1 MTRSTESGFKEQAVV
16 ADVSDEMLM
25 AFADGMLDAATRESV
40 EAEILRNPEY
50 AQKVEKFRATSELI
64 RKSFRHQPTESAL
77 ELLAEGIAR
86 EDRPSGVT
94 QAARNGSRGIRFSGR
109 ARPRANASSQPW
121 PLAMAAS
128 IALLVGGAAGWLLY
142 RGGTESPQTSAGL
155 VSFESGRLV
164 AHSALQELLEKKASG
179 TPSAAKT
186 TDGRS
191 WELKASFTFRS
202 TDQLTCRRYEMSS
215 NDAGRFAGFAC
226 RSGAGLWTVQA
237 HAQQD
242 VQPGVDGK
250 TFAPA
255 AGGSSALDAA
265 IRAAMEGDAL
275 EPAEEA
281 ALLAS
286 RWAAT
291 RK

>member
-1 MTRSTESGFKEQAVV
+1 M

-25 AFADGMLDAATRESV
+25 AFADGVLDAATRESV
-40 EAEILRNPEY
+40 EAAILRNPEY
-50 AQKVEKFRATSELI
+50 AQKVDKFRATSELI
-64 RKSFRHQPTESAL
+64 RKAFRHQPTESEQ
-77 ELLAEGIAR
+77 ELLADIPLA
-86 EDRPSGVT
+86 VT
-94 QAARNGSRGIRFSGR
+94 QAPRNGSRGLRFSGR
-109 ARPRANASSQPW
+109 ARPRAAFSPHW

-128 IALLVGGAAGWLLY
+128 IALLVGGAAGWLLH

-155 VSFESGRLV
+155 VSFENGRLV
-164 AHSALQELLEKKASG
+164 AHSALQELLEKKGSG

-226 RSGAGLWTVQA
+226 RSGAGQWTVQA

-242 VQPGVDGK
+242 AKLGVDGK

-265 IRAAMEGDAL
+265 IRAAMDGDAL
-275 EPAEEA
+275 ESAEEA
-281 ALLAS
+281 ALLAN